1 MIRLAMRYKP
11 SSDGRDQE
19 RIRLAASQLK
29 RAKRVLVLGSSGSG
43 KSAFT
48 SDLSTL
54 LALEP
59 IHLDA
64 HFWKTGW
71 VSTPPHEWEARVRT
85 LIHKP
90 HWIMDG
96 TYERTL
102 PLRLPAADTVI
113 VIEDWRVACLYRV
126 LKRKFTVDDQNRP
139 DAPPGQKI
147 DRAFLRYIWH
157 YPTLTRPYVYR
168 CVEDCERPQNLIVL
182 RGLRGISRLL
192 RQVRAE
198 TQ

>member
-1 MIRLAMRYKP
+1 MTHKP
-11 SSDGRDQE
+11 SSDGAAQE
-19 RIRLAASQLK
+19 RMRLAASRLK

-43 KSAFT
+43 KSALT
-48 SDLSTL
+48 AQLSTL
-54 LALEP
+54 LGLEP

-71 VSTPPHEWEARVRT
+71 ISTPPDEWEARVRT
-85 LIHKP
+85 LIQKP

-102 PLRLPAADTVI
+102 PLRLPAADTVMI
-113 VIEDWRVACLYRV
+113 IEGWRIACLYRV
-126 LKRKFTVDDQNRP
+126 LKRKLTVDDHNRA

-147 DRAFLRYIWH
+147 DRAFLRYIWR

-168 CVEDCERPQNLIVL
+168 CIEDCERPQDVIVL
-182 RGLRGISRLL
+182 SGLRDISRLL

-198 TQ
+198 TH